1 MKKIFA
7 VMLAAMLMLS
17 AVGCNEA
24 QSASGGPAAGEPK
37 VLEPQVESNTMGANI
52 WDLFQTKMKEN
63 PDMTPEAVANALVA
77 DAEVIPSTYMAGAMA
92 VEPGTLLGFENYE
105 VTGFEEGAV
114 FMPMI
119 SVIPFIGYV
128 FALPEDADVNAFISG
143 LKDNC
148 NLRWTISTQAEQV
161 VAGAYGNTV
170 LFVMC
175 PESPDG
181 SYGE

>member
-1 MKKIFA
+1 MKRIFA
-7 VMLAAMLMLS
+7 VVLTVIMMLS
-17 AVGCNEA
+17 AVGCNNA
-24 QSASGGPAAGEPK
+24 QSASGSSAMVEPN
-37 VLEPQVESNTMGANI
+37 VEANTMGANI
-52 WDLFQTKMKEN
+52 WDLFQAKMKEN
-63 PDMTPEAVANALVA
+63 PDMTPEALANALIE
-77 DAEVIPSTYMAGAMA
+77 DSDVIPYTPMAGVMA
-92 VEPGTLLGFENYE
+92 VEPGVLPGFENYE
-105 VTGFEEGAV
+105 VTGFEQGTV

-128 FALPEDADVNAFISG
+128 FTLEEGTDVSAFISE

-148 NLRWTISTQAEQV
+148 NLRWNISTQAEQV

-181 SYGE
+181 RYGE